1 MAYIGTKPADKPLTS
16 ADITDSIITSAKIV
30 DGTIANAD
38 IANTTID
45 LTAKVTGTLPT
56 SKGGTG
62 LSTIGT
68 ANQVLAVNSGATA
81 LEFQSVSSDFVLL
94 QSTTASNV
102 ASVTMGNSSLLTSTY
117 RTYMFIGSNI
127 IPATDGANSR
137 IRVSIGGS
145 AQTGSNYYSTKIR
158 MYDGSGTVTGYAYN
172 TATSFEES
180 WGESIGNSTG
190 ENANF
195 VCYLFDPS
203 STNNY
208 KGIKSTAIVNDLS
221 PDTAQHIFAGMYYST
236 SAVDGLQF
244 FFSSGNITS
253 GYFKLYGLK

>member
-1 MAYIGTKPADKPLTS
+1 MAGYLGNIPTAVPLTS
-16 ADITDSIITSAKIV
+16 ADIADGIITSAKIA
-30 DGTIANAD
+30 DGTIVNAD
-38 IANTTID
+38 INASAAID
-45 LTAKVTGTLPT
+45 ASKLTGIT
-56 SKGGTG
+56 
-62 LSTIGT
+62 
-68 ANQVLAVNSGATA
+68 
-81 LEFQSVSSDFVLL
+81 SDFVLL

-102 ASVTMGNSSLLTSTY
+102 ASVTMGTSALLTSTY
-117 RTYMFIGSNI
+117 RTYMFVGSNV
-127 IPATDGANSR
+127 IPATDGAQSR

-145 AQTGSNYYSTKIR
+145 AQTGSNYYASKIR
-158 MYDGSGTVTGYAYN
+158 IYDGSTTVSGYNYN

-208 KGIKSTAIVNDLS
+208 KGIKSTAIITDLS

-244 FFSSGNITS
+244 YMSSGNITS

>member
-1 MAYIGTKPADKPLTS
+1 MSIVRINSLG
-16 ADITDSIITSAKIV
+16 IT
-30 DGTIANAD
+30 DGTIVNAD
-38 IANTTID
+38 INASAAID
-45 LTAKVTGTLPT
+45 ASKLTGIT
-56 SKGGTG
+56 
-62 LSTIGT
+62 
-68 ANQVLAVNSGATA
+68 
-81 LEFQSVSSDFVLL
+81 SDFVLL

-102 ASVTMGNSSLLTSTY
+102 ASVTMGNSSLITSTY
-117 RTYMFIGSNI
+117 RNYMIIGSNV
-127 IPATDGANSR
+127 IPATDGAHSR

-158 MYDGSGTVTGYAYN
+158 MYDGSNTVTGYNYN

-190 ENANF
+190 ENTNF

-208 KGIKSTAIVNDLS
+208 KGIKSHAILTDLS
-221 PDTAQHIFAGMYYST
+221 PDTAQHIFTGMYYST

-244 FFSSGNITS
+244 YMSSGNITS